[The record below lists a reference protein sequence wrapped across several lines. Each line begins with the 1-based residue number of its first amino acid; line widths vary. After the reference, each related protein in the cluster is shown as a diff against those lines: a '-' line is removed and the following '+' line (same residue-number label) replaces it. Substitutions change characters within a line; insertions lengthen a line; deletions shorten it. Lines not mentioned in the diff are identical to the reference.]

1 MEKFCDQVI
10 RNPSTGRIAD
20 DDYRCFTCPGDFIGR
35 NNKPCIIYVQCVAI
49 TEISYSASLTTTP
62 FFAPAIVIRIS

>member
-49 TEISYSASLTTTP
+49 TESA
-62 FFAPAIVIRIS
+62 